1 MTTTAT
7 TTVPVLNL
15 DQITLGENV
24 RKLNPEH
31 VASLASSIKE
41 RGLLVPLIVKP
52 LGDDRY
58 GLLAGYHRHAA
69 CKQAGVAKIPVVIRD
84 TGDAA
89 DIRSPFRLRRCTR
102 HWTRTRSTGSRR
114 RPTVSGL

>member
-41 RGLLVPLIVKP
+41 RGLLVPLNRNEHP
-52 LGDDRY
+52 PRQA
-58 GLLAGYHRHAA
+58 LAPH
-69 CKQAGVAKIPVVIRD
+69 VTI
-84 TGDAA
+84 
-89 DIRSPFRLRRCTR
+89 
-102 HWTRTRSTGSRR
+102 RR
-114 RPTVSGL
+114 RIGHK